1 MGQGD
6 GMSKKQERALNL
18 GTVEEAVADIT
29 AGRMV
34 VLIDDADR
42 ETEGTLA
49 MAGERI
55 TPEAINFMA
64 REGRGIICLSLTE
77 KRMRQLGI
85 TPQPT
90 DKTTGYSASVGV
102 MIDARKGTTTG
113 ISAADR
119 ALTIRTAVDSRCRPE
134 DLVRPGHVPPLCVKR
149 GGVLARTGAAEGSVD
164 LARLAGL
171 APAGV
176 VCGIMRDDGEMARLP
191 DLSEFARRHALKIVT
206 IADLVRYR
214 IRKELLVRR
223 LAEAMLPTS
232 HGNFR
237 TIAYE
242 NDLDR
247 HHHIALVLGMEGR
260 AFSVKEPLLVRMHSE
275 CLTGD
280 VFGSSK
286 CDCGEQLDSAL
297 TKIHAAGKGVLVY
310 LRQEGR
316 GIGLV
321 NKIRAYKLQDEGRD
335 TVEANEELG
344 FKADLRDYGAGA
356 QILVDLGVRKIRLM
370 TNNPKKIVGLEGYG
384 LEIVERVP
392 LEVDMNEK
400 NIQYLKTK
408 KEKLGH
414 LLNFKR

>member
-1 MGQGD
+1 MRSPED
-6 GMSKKQERALNL
+6 RSALAL
-18 GTVEEAVADIT
+18 SSIEEAVAEIS
-29 AGRMV
+29 AGRTV
-34 VLIDDADR
+34 ILIDDAAP
-42 ETEGTLA
+42 ENEGTLA
-49 MAGERI
+49 MAAEKV

-64 REGRGIICLSLTE
+64 KEGRGIICVSFTE
-77 KRMRQLGI
+77 QRMRKLAI
-85 TPQPT
+85 APQPS
-90 DKTTGYSASVGV
+90 DKATTYAAAVGV

-119 ALTIRTAVDSRCRPE
+119 ALTIRTAVSARCRPE
-134 DLVRPGHVPPLCVKR
+134 DLVRPGHVPPLCAKR

-176 VCGIMRDDGEMARLP
+176 VCGIMRDDGEMARLQ
-191 DLSEFARRHALKIVT
+191 DLSAFAKKHSLKIVT

-214 IRKELLVRR
+214 IQKELLVRR
-223 LAEAMLPTS
+223 FAEATLPTR
-232 HGNFR
+232 HGSFR
-237 TIAYE
+237 AIVYE
-242 NDLDR
+242 NDLDK
-247 HHHIALVLGMEGR
+247 HHHMALVLGMEGR
-260 AFSVKEPLLVRMHSE
+260 AFSPGEALLVRMHSE

-286 CDCGEQLDSAL
+286 CDCGDQLDSAL
-297 TKIHAAGKGVLVY
+297 QQIREAGKGVLVY

-321 NKIRAYKLQDEGRD
+321 NKILAYKLQDAGRD
-335 TVEANEELG
+335 TVEANEDLG
-344 FKADLRDYGAGA
+344 FKADLRDYGVGA
-356 QILVDLGVRKIRLM
+356 QILVDLGARKLRLM

-392 LEVDMNEK
+392 IEVDLNEK
-400 NIQYLKTK
+400 NIQYLRTK

-414 LLNFKR
+414 LLNIKR

>member
-1 MGQGD
+1 MRSPED
-6 GMSKKQERALNL
+6 RSALAL
-18 GTVEEAVADIT
+18 SSVEEAVAEIS
-29 AGRMV
+29 AGRTV
-34 VLIDDADR
+34 ILIDDAAP
-42 ETEGTLA
+42 ENEGTLA
-49 MAGERI
+49 MAAEKV

-64 REGRGIICLSLTE
+64 KEGRGIICVSFTE
-77 KRMRQLGI
+77 ERMRKLAI
-85 TPQPT
+85 APQPS
-90 DKTTGYSASVGV
+90 DKATTYSSAVGV

-119 ALTIRTAVDSRCRPE
+119 ALTIRTAVSARCRPE
-134 DLVRPGHVPPLCVKR
+134 DLVRPGHVPPLCAKR

-176 VCGIMRDDGEMARLP
+176 VCGIMRDDGEMARLQ
-191 DLSEFARRHALKIVT
+191 DLSEFAKQHSLKIVT

-214 IRKELLVRR
+214 IQKELLVRR
-223 LAEAMLPTS
+223 FAEATLPTR
-232 HGNFR
+232 HGSFQA
-237 TIAYE
+237 IVYE
-242 NDLDR
+242 NDLDK
-247 HHHIALVLGMEGR
+247 HHHMALVLGMEGR
-260 AFSVKEPLLVRMHSE
+260 AFNPGEPLLVRMHSE

-286 CDCGEQLDSAL
+286 CDCGDQLDSAL
-297 TKIHAAGKGVLVY
+297 HQIREAGKGVLVY

-321 NKIRAYKLQDEGRD
+321 NKILAYKLQDAGRD

-344 FKADLRDYGAGA
+344 FKADLRDYGVGA
-356 QILVDLGVRKIRLM
+356 QILVDLGARKLRLM

-392 LEVDMNEK
+392 IEVDLNEK
-400 NIQYLKTK
+400 NIQYLRTK

-414 LLNFKR
+414 LLNIKR